1 MGQMAFKAV
10 CPVCVSY
17 VPCSIELC
25 NAILIEYEAFLQKTH
40 KKGEA
45 KRKYRRKVCVVS
57 FFFSN
62 FTPNISMITKR
73 ERIIIIN

>member
-1 MGQMAFKAV
+1 MAVKAV
-10 CPVCVSY
+10 CPICVFY
-17 VPCSIELC
+17 VPSSIELC
-25 NAILIEYEAFLQKTH
+25 NAILIEYEEYLQKTH
-40 KKGEA
+40 KNGET
-45 KRKYRRKVCVVS
+45 KRKYWRKVCVIS